1 MSQNPQTT
9 NRNLSE
15 KLDVVVEK
23 VTRIEERLS
32 SQPKIDAAKEESIDL
47 KFNNHDRRIS
57 SLESN
62 QKWVALAIIGIVI
75 NAVMQLILH

>member
-15 KLDVVVEK
+15 KLDVVVDK

-32 SQPKIDAAKEESIDL
+32 NQPKIDEQKEKNINQ
-47 KFNNHDRRIS
+47 KFETHDERIKN
-57 SLESN
+57 LEAN
-62 QKWVALAIIGIVI
+62 QKWVVIAILGIVI
-75 NAVMQLILH
+75 NAVMQLLLH

>member
-32 SQPKIDAAKEESIDL
+32 SHYLIDEQKEKNINQ
-47 KFNNHDRRIS
+47 KFETHEERIKN
-57 SLESN
+57 LEAN
-62 QKWVALAIIGIVI
+62 QKWVVIAILGIVI
-75 NAVMQLILH
+75 NAVMQLLLH

>member
-15 KLDVVVEK
+15 KLDVVVDK

-32 SQPKIDAAKEESIDL
+32 SHYQIDEQKEKNI
-47 KFNNHDRRIS
+47 
-57 SLESN
+57 N
-62 QKWVALAIIGIVI
+62 QKFETHEERIKNLEGNQKLVVIAILGIVI
-75 NAVMQLILH
+75 NAVMQLLLH

>member
-32 SQPKIDAAKEESIDL
+32 SYYLIDEQKEKNINQ
-47 KFNNHDRRIS
+47 KFETHEERIKN
-57 SLESN
+57 LEAN
-62 QKWVALAIIGIVI
+62 QKWVVIAILGIVI
-75 NAVMQLILH
+75 NAVMQLLLN